1 MYHLELR
8 CFVVI
13 EVKNRKLKPQ
23 DLGQLLFYVKA
34 IDNLKRKQFDNETI
48 GLVLCKDS
56 NSFVAKSTLDSIN
69 ANVGISKYKIF
80 EELPSY
86 LEKRLNEEKK

>member
-1 MYHLELR
+1 MDLE
-8 CFVVI
+8 VI
-13 EVKNRKLKPQ
+13 VDKYKKSKEDKYFTKI
-23 DLGQLLFYVKA
+23 Y
-34 IDNLKRKQFDNETI
+34 NETI

-56 NSFVAKSTLDSIN
+56 NNFVAKNTLDSIN